1 MKKFLLSLVTVTLL
15 TLTSFS
21 QDLTIFTSEFTN
33 LDGVEFGDAL
43 KGDGG
48 EPSRQIFSI
57 SLKDS
62 ILVHILKDESQV
74 YKITYMDV
82 GEDSGVPYV
91 IFNAHS
97 GLSGKVYTYTLINDV
112 DEQGNDEL
120 SLFINLSV
128 LDDLVYGGYFK
139 VSSWVRLKTY
149 EQ

>member
-33 LDGVEFGDAL
+33 LDGVEFEDVL
-43 KGDGG
+43 KSEG
-48 EPSRQIFSI
+48 EPSQQIFSI

-74 YKITYMDV
+74 YKITSIDI
-82 GEDSGVPYV
+82 GEDGGVPYV

-97 GLSGKVYTYTLINDV
+97 GLSGNLYTYTLINDV
-112 DEQGNDEL
+112 DDQGNDKL
-120 SLFINLSV
+120 SLFINISV
-128 LDDLVYGGYFK
+128 SDDLVYGGYFK